1 MTLEIDVEKA
11 LGDFRLRARFS
22 AGAGVTA
29 LFGHSGAGK
38 STLVNLIAG
47 LERPDRGRIVAGGAV
62 LFDDRRGIDV
72 APGRRRIGYIF
83 QEGRLFPHLT
93 VRQNL
98 LYGRWF
104 TRPADRYVTLA
115 PVVDLLGLSSLLD
128 RRPAALS
135 GGEKQRV
142 AIGRA
147 LLTSPRLLLM
157 DEPLAALDQARR
169 DEILPYV
176 ERLRDE
182 LRLPIVY
189 VSHAIEEV
197 TRLATTLV
205 LIAGGTVAAAGPVDE
220 ITSRLDLQ
228 NLIGRYEAGTVI
240 DGTVTAVDAAW
251 HLAEVGFGGGRLL
264 VPNLALPVGATVRV
278 RIRARDIALAL
289 RPPEDVSILNVLP
302 GRVVALGNADGGLI
316 EVQVQAGTV
325 LLVARITRKALD
337 GLGIVPGQA
346 LYLMIKSITFDRHS
360 LGQTMSG

>member
-1 MTLEIDVEKA
+1 VTLEIDVEKA
-11 LGDFRLRARFS
+11 LGGFRLRARFS

-47 LERPDRGRIVAGGAV
+47 LERPDRGRIEAGGAV
-62 LFDDRRGIDV
+62 LFDDRQRIDLP
-72 APGRRRIGYIF
+72 PGRRRIGYIF

-93 VRQNL
+93 VKQNL

-104 TRPADRYVTLA
+104 TRAADRYVELE
-115 PVVDLLGLSSLLD
+115 PVVALLGLAPLLD

-169 DEILPYV
+169 DEILPYI
-176 ERLRDE
+176 ERLRDG
-182 LRLPIVY
+182 LGLPIVY
-189 VSHAIEEV
+189 VSHSLEEV
-197 TRLATTLV
+197 TRLANTLV
-205 LIAGGTVAAAGPVDE
+205 LIDGGAVAAAGPLDE

-228 NLIGRYEAGTVI
+228 TVLGRYEAGTVI
-240 DGTVTAVDAAW
+240 EGTVTAVDAAY
-251 HLAEVGFGGGRLL
+251 HLAEVGFAGGRLL
-264 VPNLALPVGATVRV
+264 VPNLALPVGARVRV
-278 RIRARDIALAL
+278 RIRARDIGLAL
-289 RPPEDVSILNVLP
+289 EPPEAVSILNVLP
-302 GRVVALGNADGGLI
+302 GQVVALGAADGGLI
-316 EVQVQAGTV
+316 EVQVRVGAV

-337 GLGIVPGQA
+337 QLDIAPGRA
-346 LYLMIKSITFDRHS
+346 LYVLIKSITFDRHS
-360 LGQTMSG
+360 LGQAV